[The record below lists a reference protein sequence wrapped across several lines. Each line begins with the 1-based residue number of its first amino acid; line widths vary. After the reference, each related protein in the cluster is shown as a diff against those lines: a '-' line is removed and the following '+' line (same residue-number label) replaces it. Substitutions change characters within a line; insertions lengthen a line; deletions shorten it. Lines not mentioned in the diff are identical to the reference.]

1 MRTAGIAGRRL
12 HRTAAAVVLVAAAIG
27 VPASGAVHA
36 APLADVTEPAAS
48 GAAAVAAGTTKASV
62 SLSGPSSAVYGSVV
76 SLTGYAR
83 RTGTTTAIAGAT
95 ILLQR
100 TTHGGTAWTVIAS
113 AKTSSTGAFTVP
125 VQLNTPYDY
134 RVYYGGSAT
143 YTTAVSPR
151 IYPIVRQNVLFDSI
165 KDTDY
170 ELGTMQVGARIFPA
184 PASGARIWL
193 QRYNPSTNAWA
204 NFMSVVATGGT
215 TFVIRGSVNGNL
227 GTYRIYAPQHGY
239 YAQSWSR
246 QVAFAHYKWR
256 GAYTKPL
263 VSQGGTADWSF
274 FISGE
279 ASKKT
284 ATLSADPGGQV
295 YGVINTAGC
304 TRYTEQMTNYA
315 DKAASVIAGPSTFS
329 LNPNGSWSK
338 DDVLNSTTF
347 RLQVTDSAPSA
358 QGPLLVTETRV
369 LCYT

>member
-62 SLSGPSSAVYGSVV
+62 SLSGPSSAVYGTVV

-83 RTGTTTAIAGAT
+83 RTGTTTAIAGAA

-113 AKTSSTGAFTVP
+113 TKTSSTGAFTVP

-134 RVYYGGSAT
+134 RVYYGGSTT
-143 YTTAVSPR
+143 YTTAVSPK

-170 ELGTMQVGARIFPA
+170 TLGTMQVGARIFPA

-256 GAYTKPL
+256 GAYTRPL

-284 ATLSADPGGQV
+284 ATLSADPGGTV
-295 YGVINTAGC
+295 YGDLSTSGC
-304 TRYTEQMTNYA
+304 TRYTFKATNNA
-315 DKAASVIAGPSTFS
+315 DAAATVGMAGQSFS
-329 LNPNGSWSK
+329 LAAGA
-338 DDVLNSTTF
+338 TTTTGTTLTSATV
-347 RLQVTDSAPSA
+347 RLQVADPGPSSA
-358 QGPLLVTETRV
+358 GPLLVTETRV